1 MTKDKENMNYSLVAK
16 VSFNLFIFQLGEAGK
31 EAVNKTKSFPPTV
44 WNQKQTVNVG
54 LGGYKK
60 TFNQQWVLERR
71 PARTVKC
78 SLSKCLRVAG
88 F

>member
-44 WNQKQTVNVG
+44 WNQK
-54 LGGYKK
+54 
-60 TFNQQWVLERR
+60 
-71 PARTVKC
+71 
-78 SLSKCLRVAG
+78 
-88 F
+88 